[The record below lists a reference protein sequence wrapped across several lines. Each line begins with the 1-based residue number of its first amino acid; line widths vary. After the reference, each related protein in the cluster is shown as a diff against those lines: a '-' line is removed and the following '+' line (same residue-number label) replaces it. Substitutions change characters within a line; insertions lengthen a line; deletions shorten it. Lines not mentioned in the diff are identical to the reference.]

1 MRKRGR
7 DITTRCLGGRRVP
20 HLHERGGGRLREIE
34 ARKLGVVEGGV
45 SYRCNRGRDH
55 KRALKVGV
63 REGAVPNLHERGRL
77 REVEA
82 RELGAVEGGLADRLV
97 SLVGIT
103 SVLSRSV
110 PQKAHSQIS
119 TSEAAPPTGRGW

>member
-1 MRKRGR
+1 LRKRGR

-20 HLHERGGGRLREIE
+20 HLHERGRLREIE

-63 REGAVPNLHERGRL
+63 RLSEKAPSPISTSEVAFERSRPVSSVFQKAS
-77 REVEA
+77 EPIIVIVE
-82 RELGAVEGGLADRLV
+82 
-97 SLVGIT
+97 GIT
-103 SVLSRSV
+103 SVPSRPVS
-110 PQKAHSQIS
+110 
-119 TSEAAPPTGRGW
+119 

>member
-63 REGAVPNLHERGRL
+63 R
-77 REVEA
+77 
-82 RELGAVEGGLADRLV
+82 
-97 SLVGIT
+97 
-103 SVLSRSV
+103 LSE
-110 PQKAHSQIS
+110 KAPSPIS
-119 TSEAAPPTGRGW
+119 TSEGAFERSRPVSLVLSKADLPIVS